1 MHRILWSV
9 SLALALLGNGCAQ
22 AALPKDAPAPVKT
35 VTARIE
41 RKCLIRKAARTGKVH
56 RQRL

>member
-22 AALPKDAPAPVKT
+22 AALPKDAPKRAEPFGRSPYFPMCVRRRT
-35 VTARIE
+35 IFSAR
-41 RKCLIRKAARTGKVH
+41 G
-56 RQRL
+56 